1 MEMKE
6 LERIIDERSEKQIS
20 SKVEEIKKDLGAV
33 PQAQINEAVA
43 QAVKEINLRHQ
54 QKPRRSKGNQR
65 KGRKR
70 QGRECKIFGSLQRS
84 RWW

>member
-43 QAVKEINLRHQ
+43 QAVKEINA
-54 QKPRRSKGNQR
+54 KAENDKAENV
-65 KGRKR
+65 K
-70 QGRECKIFGSLQRS
+70 
-84 RWW
+84 